1 MPTVGTKATVTSAI
15 LKILPTAGNVPL
27 YVKCMYKKGRACVRI
42 MENGRVQKKKR
53 KLGRTLKRLHE
64 ILTGHIALY
73 QTGL

>member
-1 MPTVGTKATVTSAI
+1 
-15 LKILPTAGNVPL
+15 
-27 YVKCMYKKGRACVRI
+27 